1 MSETTNEAGTPPE
14 MTRHDQVLLGLI
26 FSLQAGAM
34 QQMGKIQNPMTGE
47 IEKDLQAARSS
58 IDVLEM
64 LKAKC
69 RTDTPEDILR
79 MLDSA
84 VMDLQLNYMDELK
97 KEKKAEAAG
106 SESAED
112 GNEEEKEEKEEEE
125 KKEESPEADA

>member
-1 MSETTNEAGTPPE
+1 MSENGNGATPPE
-14 MTRHDQVLLGLI
+14 MTRHDQVLLGLV

-69 RTDTPEDILR
+69 RTDTPADILR
-79 MLDSA
+79 LLDSA

-97 KEKKAEAAG
+97 KEHKAQAEAAAG
-106 SESAED
+106 AADEPQQD
-112 GNEEEKEEKEEEE
+112 
-125 KKEESPEADA
+125 ESPEADG